1 MPANWSSTPKTWS
14 TGELVTAS
22 TLNAELRDRMEYL
35 KVLLSGHYISIEDQK
50 SSGTNG
56 GTFTSG
62 AWQTRDL
69 NTEVSDTGGHASIAS
84 NQITLAAGVYIVN
97 ALVPAANV
105 VRHQA
110 RLYNVTGG
118 AVLLLGTSERCGSSG
133 STPADFV
140 QTPSRIKGLIDLTA
154 SAVLEVQHYCVTT
167 GTSTGFGYAAGITT
181 EVYTTIE
188 LIRIDE

>member
-1 MPANWSSTPKTWS
+1 MTATWSGTPKTWS
-14 TGELVTAS
+14 TGELVTA
-22 TLNAELRDRMEYL
+22 TNLNTELRDRMEYL

-84 NQITLAAGVYIVN
+84 NQITLAAGTYIVN

-118 AVLLLGTSERCGSSG
+118 AVLLLGTSERCGSSA
-133 STPADFV
+133 STPADFI